1 MGDSVTPEI
10 LGNMIR
16 QYFSQERAEEET
28 IQALNHLRRVLHEV
42 SPLRRSLWTV
52 CCG

>member
-10 LGNMIR
+10 LSNMIR
-16 QYFSQERAEEET
+16 KYFSQVRTEEET
-28 IQALNHLRRVLHEV
+28 IQALNHLRRVLHESV
-42 SPLRRSLWTV
+42 LLHRSLWTV